1 MEPESNHIAYE
12 INQPLEDFKNILN
25 TSNFQSLIFFLKIKS
40 QRFWK
45 SQRVWTRTLT
55 LVV

>member
-25 TSNFQSLIFFLKIKS
+25 SSNFQSLIFFLKIKS
-40 QRFWK
+40 VRQTFLKRGISEK
-45 SQRVWTRTLT
+45 YQSL
-55 LVV
+55 